1 MAKNRVSPLKTLSI
15 PRLELNG
22 AHLLSKLLAYAKSIF
37 AEDFEIA
44 ENHAF
49 TDSTVALGWI
59 QTPAYRLKTYEG
71 NRVAEIQEN
80 VSPESWRHVPSE
92 ENAADCASRGLLPAE
107 LMNAEI
113 WWSGPKWLS
122 GPKSEWPISRKD
134 PTKREDEFIKGA
146 MKPESATSLHL
157 NEKPATWDFFQR
169 FSWWP
174 SLKRVMAYILRFV
187 NNIRARKID
196 SSLSNLHGP
205 LSLEEI
211 AAAQNKICTLV
222 QKEAFAEGLKNLR
235 KGKECSDQIQRLCPF
250 LDTQGLMQVGGRLQ
264 KAAIDYKA
272 RHPILMPKNHPVT
285 ICIINHY
292 YETHLHAG
300 PSLLMS
306 ILNQEFWILSARSII
321 RSCLLKCIPC
331 FKLKAKPVNQ
341 LMGTLPVNR
350 VTANRAFLCKGMDFG
365 GPIKTRTST
374 LRNSKVVKT
383 YICVFACFSTKAVH
397 IETTSDLTTNSFI
410 AALARFICRRGKPSD
425 LWSDC
430 GSNFLGASNEFLYP
444 LPIE

>member
-222 QKEAFAEGLKNLR
+222 QKEAFAEGLKNL
-235 KGKECSDQIQRLCPF
+235 
-250 LDTQGLMQVGGRLQ
+250 
-264 KAAIDYKA
+264 AKA
-272 RHPILMPKNHPVT
+272 RNAVIKYRDFVH
-285 ICIINHY
+285 
-292 YETHLHAG
+292 
-300 PSLLMS
+300 SLTLKDS
-306 ILNQEFWILSARSII
+306 CKWVADFKRPLSII
-321 RSCLLKCIPC
+321 RLAIP
-331 FKLKAKPVNQ
+331 F
-341 LMGTLPVNR
+341 
-350 VTANRAFLCKGMDFG
+350 
-365 GPIKTRTST
+365 
-374 LRNSKVVKT
+374 
-383 YICVFACFSTKAVH
+383 
-397 IETTSDLTTNSFI
+397 
-410 AALARFICRRGKPSD
+410 
-425 LWSDC
+425 
-430 GSNFLGASNEFLYP
+430 
-444 LPIE
+444 

>member
-1 MAKNRVSPLKTLSI
+1 M

-22 AHLLSKLLAYAKSIF
+22 AHLLSKLLAYAKSIL

-44 ENHAF
+44 ETHAF

-107 LMNAEI
+107 LMNAEM

-196 SSLSNLHGP
+196 TSLSNLHGP

-222 QKEAFAEGLKNLR
+222 QKEAFAEDLKSLR

-250 LDTQGLMQVGGRLQ
+250 LDTQGLMRVGGHTLFQ
-264 KAAIDYKA
+264 TQGKASQSVDGQFTSQQSHRKSRFSMH
-272 RHPILMPKNHPVT
+272 RHGLRCTHQNPHVDIKEFKSGQNVHM
-285 ICIINHY
+285 CI
-292 YETHLHAG
+292 
-300 PSLLMS
+300 
-306 ILNQEFWILSARSII
+306 
-321 RSCLLKCIPC
+321 CLLLYKS
-331 FKLKAKPVNQ
+331 
-341 LMGTLPVNR
+341 GT
-350 VTANRAFLCKGMDFG
+350 
-365 GPIKTRTST
+365 
-374 LRNSKVVKT
+374 
-383 YICVFACFSTKAVH
+383 H
-397 IETTSDLTTNSFI
+397 
-410 AALARFICRRGKPSD
+410 
-425 LWSDC
+425 
-430 GSNFLGASNEFLYP
+430 
-444 LPIE
+444 